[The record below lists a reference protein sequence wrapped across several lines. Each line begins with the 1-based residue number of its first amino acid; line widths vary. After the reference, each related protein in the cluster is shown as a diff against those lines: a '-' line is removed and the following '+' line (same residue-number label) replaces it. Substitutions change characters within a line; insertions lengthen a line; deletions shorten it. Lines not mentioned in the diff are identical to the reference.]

1 MGNNALNLYQ
11 IWLWLKEY
19 IFFGMVPP
27 IIFGILAIMYFVG
40 KSRHMAIQTADAEKK
55 FTYKKY
61 EFSPAYGVFKNT
73 NRLLDFLLGST
84 LTIIYKKFWIPI
96 TDFVSSYVSDEQV
109 EKLLTKLG
117 VDFSFKHRVDLAQQH
132 FEENNNA
139 FWWNKLRAPDF
150 RRMSPIISGKWFN
163 GKPVEDYLPLFI
175 HPKSTYKAIKTSLV
189 VFVISFAFFALIYK
203 PQVYVGW
210 LAGSTKTAIA
220 KDVAEKMIATPAI
233 VPEFRKD
240 FWSAEEQA
248 AVNSQVQEMAE
259 PFATRFVNNATGY
272 NYYWFGFLFKN
283 GLLTDLFI
291 SLAIAAFFIRKT
303 YYKNLKGLH
312 IPYIKDSHELAG
324 YEKKIS
330 QIETLKRTLSAANL
344 RATGFDRQS
353 PLIATYISTGGFE
366 KKGVIGAYPKNHPI
380 YQSLGDK
387 SQNTAVF
394 GGTGAGK
401 SQTHVIPEVGAWF
414 EIKNM
419 YYNQQKAYTEIFD
432 TRINQLTPKAIELG
446 YLEEYRPL
454 PDNPIS
460 VSLAMA
466 DIKAQLWK
474 DMAKYVEESFLATD
488 FIKIG
493 ANEDEGQYSVD
504 LLANVYDSAK
514 LKDILNSLMS
524 QLGATDSKDFWDDSA
539 KRWIQRL
546 SDLAICFQ
554 RTLNG
559 YQYMTK
565 KMMKIWSLMFIYN
578 LVCLDSKNHL
588 LAHCVYSIYE
598 EAETNPERLADVLT
612 EERVQSI
619 QSLMTEW
626 VDLGKAAET
635 KIGMKANMDRIMSDY
650 NNSKLR
656 PFFTGVGNNVIEV
669 KEFWNKICAFDF
681 PMDIYSTAGKSVLL
695 MIKTLIFEEAVNRQT
710 RFSRRVVEISNHF
723 KRNFP
728 ELMLTESSVEAIDIT
743 WFANKQ
749 SLELLND
756 YHDYCDRIQ
765 NQIKEDW
772 ERGTYQTKLNGIL
785 AKFPEEPSIKEY
797 HEPMTAEALTWAKKA
812 LNIASEIRALEPRFA
827 TIEKDLQLAIV
838 DGSMFNAHKDD
849 SAEVRAA
856 KRKNMALYY
865 EYKDALTRIKREHML
880 FLGDEY
886 QELIT
891 LDKSG
896 GCMSDFNFWNIS
908 RSTNTKGCLLTQTV
922 NAYELKIGKEAS
934 ANFLNQMRSHIYL
947 STEDQTTREY
957 VVKLAGT
964 ADIFES
970 PLLNQKLKDN
980 GTETDNII
988 YDNFNAYISDCVE
1001 TNKYRAENNQ
1011 QLLKEYPYTENIFSK
1026 AESIEVTDRMDF
1038 SKIFSSIWNKEETFE
1053 IPSMKRHFLDEKS
1066 IKEAKEE
1073 GSDATGKRNNS
1084 EQIHDAWSRAQ
1095 DEMENKY
1102 QSYLSNGFKKDAQI
1116 LTDSEFTGQ
1125 GNIHAYVTIQ
1135 RAGMLVKEHVI
1146 IAPEFYYQVK
1156 N

>member
-11 IWLWLKEY
+11 IWLFLKEY
-19 IFFGMVPP
+19 IFFGMLPP
-27 IIFGILAIMYFVG
+27 ILFGGLAIMYFVG
-40 KSRHMAIQTADAEKK
+40 KARHMAIQTADAEKK
-55 FTYKKY
+55 FSYKKY
-61 EFSPAYGVFKNT
+61 EFSPSYAVFKRT
-73 NRLLDFLLGST
+73 NQALDFLLEKSLG
-84 LTIIYKKFWIPI
+84 LTHKYWNHI
-96 TDFVSSYVSDEQV
+96 TDFVSSYISDEMV

-132 FEENNNA
+132 FEENKNA
-139 FWWNKLRAPDF
+139 YWWNKIRAPHF
-150 RRMSPIISGKWFN
+150 RRINPIISGKWFN
-163 GKPVEDYLPLFI
+163 GKPVEDYLPLFV
-175 HPKSTYKAIKTSLV
+175 HPKTTYRAFKNALV
-189 VFVISFAFFALIYK
+189 VFVASFVLFAVIYK

-210 LAGSTKTAIA
+210 LSASNKNAIA
-220 KDVAEKMIATPAI
+220 KDVAEKMVATPAI

-240 FWSAEEQA
+240 FWNADEQA

-259 PFATRFVNNATGY
+259 PFANRMVSNATGY

-291 SLAIAAFFIRKT
+291 SLAIAAFFIRKS
-303 YYKNLKGLH
+303 YYRSLKNLH
-312 IPYIKDSHELAG
+312 IPYIADSHELAG

-330 QIETLKRTLSAANL
+330 QIETFKRVISSANL

-353 PLIATYISTGGFE
+353 PLIATYISTGAFE
-366 KKGVIGAYPKNHPI
+366 RKGVPGAFPENHPI
-380 YQSLGDK
+380 YQSLMDK

-401 SQTHVIPEVGAWF
+401 SQTHVIPEVSAWF
-414 EIKNM
+414 AIKNM
-419 YYNQQKAYTEIFD
+419 YYKQQMAYTEVFD
-432 TRINQLTPKAIELG
+432 TRINQLTQKAIDEG
-446 YLEEYRPL
+446 YLDKYRPL
-454 PDNPIS
+454 PENPIS

-466 DIKAQLWK
+466 DIKAQVWK
-474 DMAKYVEESFLATD
+474 DMAKYVDEAYLAKD

-504 LLANVYDSAK
+504 LLANINDSAK
-514 LKDILNSLMS
+514 LKDILNSMMA
-524 QLGATDSKDFWDDSA
+524 QLGAKDGKDFWDDSA

-554 RTLNG
+554 RTLKG
-559 YQYMTK
+559 YEYMTK

-598 EAETNPERLADVLT
+598 AAETHPERLADVLT

-626 VDLGKAAET
+626 VDLAKAAET

-656 PFFTGVGNNVIEV
+656 PFFTGVGTNVIEV

-681 PMDIYSTAGKSVLL
+681 PMDKYSTAGKSVLL

-710 RFSRRVVEISNHF
+710 RFSRRVIEISNHF
-723 KRNFP
+723 KRAFP
-728 ELMLTESSVEAIDIT
+728 QLMTTESSVEAIDIT
-743 WFANKQ
+743 WFQNKQ
-749 SLELLND
+749 TLELLD
-756 YHDYCDRIQ
+756 KYHEYCDLIQ
-765 NQIKEDW
+765 NQIKENW
-772 ERGTYQTKLNGIL
+772 ERGTYQTKLKDIV
-785 AKFPEEPSIKEY
+785 AKFPKEPTIKEY
-797 HEPMTAEALTWAKKA
+797 KEPMTAEALGWANQA
-812 LNIASEIRALEPRFA
+812 LELASQIRGLEPRFA
-827 TIEKDLQLAIV
+827 EIQKDLELAIV
-838 DGSMFNAHKDD
+838 DGSMFNADEKD
-849 SAEVRAA
+849 SAEVKKT
-856 KRKNMALYY
+856 KRENMALYY
-865 EYKDALTRIKREHML
+865 EYQDAKTRIKREHML

-891 LDKSG
+891 LDNSG

-947 STEDQTTREY
+947 STEDATTREY

-980 GTETDNII
+980 GKDTDFII
-988 YDNFNAYISDCVE
+988 YDNFNAYISACVE
-1001 TNKYRAENNQ
+1001 TNKYRAENKQ
-1011 QLLKEYPYTENIFSK
+1011 ALLPEYPYTENIFAK
-1026 AESIEVTDRMDF
+1026 GEAVEVADNVDF
-1038 SKIFSSIWNKEETFE
+1038 KNLFSNIWKKQETFE
-1053 IPSMKRHFLDEKS
+1053 IPSMKRHFLDEKN
-1066 IKEAKEE
+1066 IKESKEE
-1073 GSDATGKRNNS
+1073 GSEASGKKNNS
-1084 EQIHDAWSRAQ
+1084 DQLHDAWSRAQ
-1095 DEMENKY
+1095 DEMDNKY
-1102 QSYLSNGFKKDAQI
+1102 QSYLQNGFKKDAQL

-1125 GNIHAYVTIQ
+1125 GNIHAYIAVQ
-1135 RAGMLVKEHVI
+1135 VAGMLVKEHVI
-1146 IAPEFYYQVK
+1146 IAPEFYYMV
-1156 N
+1156 NN